1 MIAWYGK
8 PHIKSGL
15 VPVMA
20 KDDEEEWHGMWVG
33 QDCAKKFMGF
43 MRFTIPAD
51 SCKGMQ
57 RNWSSQSSQ
66 RGIPNSITDRRGGPW

>member
-1 MIAWYGK
+1 MVCGK

-15 VPVMA
+15 VRIA

-51 SCKGMQ
+51 SCKICNATGHK
-57 RNWSSQSSQ
+57 S
-66 RGIPNSITDRRGGPW
+66 